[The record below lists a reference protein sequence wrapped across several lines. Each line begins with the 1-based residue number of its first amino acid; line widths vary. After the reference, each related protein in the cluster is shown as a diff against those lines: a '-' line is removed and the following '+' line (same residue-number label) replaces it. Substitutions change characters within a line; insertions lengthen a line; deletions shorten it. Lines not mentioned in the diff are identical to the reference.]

1 MPKIKTVMD
10 EVALA
15 AFLETKAIPASAV
28 EVFRNNSGAL
38 SVVYEDAASDHGVAV
53 YGTDDATG
61 ATAATASY
69 AAAVT
74 AQDYSSAINV
84 ANCDRLFLHLTVVA
98 AAAVTLKFGLRGTNL
113 GDPDVDTATDWYRLL
128 TDDKVSSSGVHT
140 YNPIEGRIGSSE
152 MNVTGGKYMLEFDVQ
167 HSNWVSLVFWD
178 GGAAEI
184 TVIAEAI

>member
-15 AFLETKAIPASAV
+15 TFLEAQSVPASVA

-38 SVVYEDAASDHGVAV
+38 SVIYEDATADHGAVV

-61 ATAATASY
+61 ATAAAASY

-74 AQDYSSAINV
+74 AQDYTTRINT
-84 ANCDRLFLHLTVVA
+84 ANCDRLFLHLTVVT

-152 MNVTGGKYMLEFDVQ
+152 MSVTGGKYMLEFDVQ

-178 GGAAEI
+178 GGAAEF